1 VNGTPERL
9 QVVMATVT
17 LVLLVLGLAGAL
29 FDITSLSTTC
39 LMLFVVVGPGS
50 ATVQFFGD
58 LDVGL
63 MVGMCALTG
72 LVFTLI
78 LGLVMVE
85 FHLWH
90 PLIALLLVAVPSTI
104 GSAYGL
110 RAAWLKKSAIS

>member
-1 VNGTPERL
+1 
-9 QVVMATVT
+9 MATAT
-17 LVLLVLGLAGAL
+17 LVLLILGLAGAL
-29 FDITSLSTTC
+29 FDVTGLATLC

-50 ATVQFFGD
+50 ATVQFFDD

-63 MVGMCALTG
+63 MVGMCALAG
-72 LVFTLI
+72 LVFALI
-78 LGLVMVE
+78 LGFVMVE